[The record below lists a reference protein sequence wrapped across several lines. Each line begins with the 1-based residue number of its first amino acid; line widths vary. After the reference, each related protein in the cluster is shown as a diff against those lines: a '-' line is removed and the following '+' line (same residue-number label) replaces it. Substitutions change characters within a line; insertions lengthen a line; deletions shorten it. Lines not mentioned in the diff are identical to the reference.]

1 MKSCIFSWALG
12 LVLAAFLPACDD
24 GGGGEGDGDTTADP
38 DAPDQRDDGEGE
50 IAADPDAVGDPDGE
64 IAPDGPPDVAD
75 VPGDPD
81 ASEPDAPPGDE
92 FRVVGYYPSW
102 VDGVSEIRFEYLTH
116 VNYAFILPTRSGGLT
131 GLDDTSRLDELV
143 GLAHAAGV
151 LVSISVGGWNDGDD
165 SAFHDL
171 ADDAGTRTAFVDNLA
186 AFVADHGLDGADID
200 WEYPDPGDSAD
211 QYVLLMDEL
220 ATRLH
225 DDGKILTAAVVAGP
239 WNGDGIADEVFGI
252 VDFLNLM
259 AYDGG
264 TPHSPYSLAEQSLDY
279 WRGRGLPQGK
289 AVLGVPFYGRDPY
302 TSYADLVAMD
312 PDAPSKDQV
321 GDIHYNG
328 IPTIQAKTAL
338 AAGDGSGI
346 MIWELSMDTTDET
359 SLLRAIHEAIPPG
372 WSLP

>member
-1 MKSCIFSWALG
+1 MKTRIFSWALG
-12 LVLAAFLPACDD
+12 IVLPAFLPACDD
-24 GGGGEGDGDTTADP
+24 GGGGEGDGDTAADP

-64 IAPDGPPDVAD
+64 IAPDGPPDGAD
-75 VPGDPD
+75 APGDAD
-81 ASEPDAPPGDE
+81 APEPDAPPGDE

-102 VDGVSEIRFEYLTH
+102 RDGVSEIRFEYLTH
-116 VNYAFILPTRSGGLT
+116 VNYAFILPTSAGGLT
-131 GLDDTSRLDELV
+131 GLDDTSRLDELA
-143 GLAHAAGV
+143 GLAHAGGV

-171 ADDAGTRTAFVDNLA
+171 AADAGTRTAFVDNLA
-186 AFVADHGLDGADID
+186 AFVADHDLDGADID

-220 ATRLH
+220 ASTLH
-225 DDGKILTAAVVAGP
+225 GAGKILTAAVVSGP
-239 WNGDGIADEVFGI
+239 WNGDGIDDAVFGI

-279 WRGRGLPQGK
+279 WRGRGLPQAK

-312 PDAPSKDQV
+312 PDAPNKDQV

-338 AAGDGSGI
+338 AASDGSGI

-359 SLLRAIHEAIPPG
+359 SLLRAIYEAIPPG
-372 WSLP
+372 WTLP